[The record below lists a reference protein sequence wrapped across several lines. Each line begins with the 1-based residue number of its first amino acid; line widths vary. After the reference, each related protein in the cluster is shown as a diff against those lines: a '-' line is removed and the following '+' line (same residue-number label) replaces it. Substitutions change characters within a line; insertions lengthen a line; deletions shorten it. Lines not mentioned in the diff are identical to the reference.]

1 MRRGTTPT
9 FVFSLPIH
17 RDMIAGISVSM
28 VQDGKELLTVGQGD
42 IMLGERTA
50 TFFLSV
56 EQTLLFKPGIAEL
69 QLTVYDVLGEV
80 RVSDVRSVAV
90 RKKLPEDA

>member
-1 MRRGTTPT
+1 
-9 FVFSLPIH
+9 
-17 RDMIAGISVSM
+17 MIAGISVSM

-50 TFFLSV
+50 TFSLSV

-80 RVSDVRSVAV
+80 LVSDVRSVAV

>member
-1 MRRGTTPT
+1 
-9 FVFSLPIH
+9 
-17 RDMIAGISVSM
+17 MIAGISVSM

-42 IMLGERTA
+42 ITLGERTA
-50 TFFLSV
+50 TFSLSV

-80 RVSDVRSVAV
+80 LVSDVRSVAV